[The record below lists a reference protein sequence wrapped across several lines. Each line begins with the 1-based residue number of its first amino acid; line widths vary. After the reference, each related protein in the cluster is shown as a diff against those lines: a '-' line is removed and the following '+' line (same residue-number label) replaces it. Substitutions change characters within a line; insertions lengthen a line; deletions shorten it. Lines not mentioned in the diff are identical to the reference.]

1 MHRWNARKGT
11 VCMGSATEQLHQT
24 FDQLRREIEL
34 HNYRYYVLDA
44 PTITDAQYDRLMAD
58 LEQLERE
65 YSFLITPDSP
75 TQRVG
80 GKPREGFGTVQHTVP
95 LLSLA
100 NAFGDADLK
109 EFDRRVRSALDN
121 EPYEYV
127 AELKIDGLA
136 VSLTFQDGIFVRGAT
151 RGNGE
156 TGEDITAN
164 LKTIRSIPLRLH
176 KSVDLLEVRGEV
188 YMPKDSFVELNRQRE
203 ERGES
208 LFANPRNAAAG
219 SLRQLDPAVTAGRNL
234 SIFVY
239 GIGAAELNGERLPES
254 HSANLKW
261 LDSLGLR
268 INTYHQLCRDIDEV
282 VSYCQIWR
290 DKKAD
295 LPYQI
300 DGIVVK
306 VNLLA
311 QQSTLGATMKSPR
324 WAIAFKFPPEQ
335 AQTTVRDIIVSVG
348 RTGAITP
355 TALLDPVTVA
365 GSTVSRATL
374 HNLDIIQEKDIR
386 IGDRVVI
393 HKAGDVIPEVVE
405 VLKEHRTGAE
415 EIFHMPAVCPAC
427 GAEVVRPSGESAHR
441 CTGAACPAQL
451 LEGLIHFSSRG
462 AMDIEGLGPAVI
474 TQLVEAG
481 LVKDVS
487 DLYSLTLDQLLKLD
501 RFADKSAENLIRA
514 IAASKANPLHR
525 LIFALGIRHVG
536 ERAARILAEHFGDLK
551 RLMEVH
557 IEELTTIPEIG
568 PKIAESVVNFMHEQ
582 QNLALIDRLMAH
594 GLNVV
599 AEVVPAAGPGSTLA
613 GKTLVLTGTLP
624 SLKREDAKELIEKAG
639 GKVSSAVSKK
649 TDYVV
654 VGEEPGSKYEK
665 AIKLGVQVIGEQELI
680 ALVIPQS

>member
-1 MHRWNARKGT
+1 
-11 VCMGSATEQLHQT
+11 MGSETEQLRQT
-24 FDQLRREIEL
+24 IDQLRREIEL

-44 PTITDAQYDRLMAD
+44 PTITDAQFDRLMAE
-58 LEQLERE
+58 LQQLESE
-65 YSFLITPDSP
+65 YPHLITPDSP
-75 TQRVG
+75 TRRVG
-80 GKPREGFGTVQHTVP
+80 GKPREGFATVQHTVP

-100 NAFGDADLK
+100 NAFGDGELK
-109 EFDRRVRSALDN
+109 DFDRRVGSALGN
-121 EPYEYV
+121 ELYDYV
-127 AELKIDGLA
+127 VELKIDGLA
-136 VSLTFQDGIFVRGAT
+136 VSLTYRDGQMVRGAT
-151 RGNGE
+151 RGNGV

-164 LKTIRSIPLRLH
+164 LKTIRSIPLRLN
-176 KSVDLLEVRGEV
+176 KPVDLLEVRGEV
-188 YMPKDSFVELNRQRE
+188 YMPKESFAELNRRRE
-203 ERGES
+203 ERGEPT
-208 LFANPRNAAAG
+208 FANPRNAAAG

-234 SIFVY
+234 NIFVY
-239 GIGAAELNGERLPES
+239 GIGAAELSGEPLPDT
-254 HSANLKW
+254 HLAGLQW
-261 LDSLGLR
+261 LESLGLR
-268 INTYHQLCRDIDEV
+268 VNTYRQLCRDIDEV
-282 VSYCQIWR
+282 IGYCRLWQ

-306 VNLLA
+306 VNSLA
-311 QQSTLGATMKSPR
+311 QQQALGATMKSPR

-335 AQTTVRDIIVSVG
+335 AKTTVRDIIVSVG

-374 HNLDIIQEKDIR
+374 HNLDIIREKDIR

-415 EIFHMPAVCPAC
+415 RIFNMPAVCPAC

-441 CTGAACPAQL
+441 CTGAACPARL
-451 LEGLIHFSSRG
+451 LEGLIHFASRG
-462 AMDIEGLGPAVI
+462 AMNIDGLGPAVL

-487 DLYSLTLDQLLKLD
+487 DLYGLTLEQLLKLE
-501 RFADKSAENLIRA
+501 RFADKSAENLVRA

-536 ERAARILAEHFGDLK
+536 ERAARVLAEHYGDLPSLMDA
-551 RLMEVH
+551 RL
-557 IEELTTIPEIG
+557 EELTTIMEIG
-568 PKIAESVVNFMHEQ
+568 PKIAESVVNFMREP
-582 QNLALIDRLMAH
+582 QNRALIERLIAH
-594 GLNVV
+594 GVNVV
-599 AEVVPAAGPGSTLA
+599 AEAAPTGQSSPLA
-613 GKTLVLTGTLP
+613 GKTLVLTGTLA
-624 SLKREDAKELIEKAG
+624 SLKREEARELIEKAG
-639 GKVSSAVSKK
+639 GKVASSVSKK

-665 AIKLGVQVIGEQELI
+665 AVKLGVPVIGEEEL
-680 ALVIPQS
+680 LTMVTSQQ

>member
-1 MHRWNARKGT
+1 
-11 VCMGSATEQLHQT
+11 MGGGHEDIRQT
-24 FDQLRREIEL
+24 IDQLRREIEQ

-44 PTITDAQYDRLMAD
+44 PTITDAQYDRLMAG
-58 LEQLERE
+58 LQQLESE
-65 YSFLITPDSP
+65 YPFLLTPDSP
-75 TQRVG
+75 SQRVG
-80 GKPREGFGTVQHTVP
+80 GKPREGFATVQHTVP
-95 LLSLA
+95 MLSIA

-109 EFDRRVRSALDN
+109 EFDRRVRGGLGN
-121 EPYEYV
+121 EPYNYV
-127 AELKIDGLA
+127 VELKIDGLA
-136 VSLTFQDGIFVRGAT
+136 VSLTYQDGILVRGAT
-151 RGNGE
+151 RGSGA

-164 LKTIRSIPLRLH
+164 LRTIRSIPLRLH
-176 KSVDLLEVRGEV
+176 KPVDLLEVRGEV
-188 YMPKDSFVELNRQRE
+188 YMPKESFVELNRRRE
-203 ERGES
+203 ERGEL

-239 GIGAAELNGERLPES
+239 GIGTAELDGERLPNS
-254 HSANLKW
+254 HSASLKW
-261 LDSLGLR
+261 LESLGLR
-268 INTYHQLCRDIDEV
+268 INTYHQLCRDIGEV
-282 VSYCQIWR
+282 ISYCRIWQ
-290 DKKAD
+290 DKKAA

-335 AQTTVRDIIVSVG
+335 AQTTVRDIMVSVG

-374 HNLDIIQEKDIR
+374 HNLDIIRDKDIR
-386 IGDRVVI
+386 IGDRVII

-405 VLKEHRTGAE
+405 VLMEHRTGAE
-415 EIFHMPAVCPAC
+415 KIFSMPAECPAC

-451 LEGLIHFSSRG
+451 LEGLIHFASRG
-462 AMDIEGLGPAVI
+462 AMDIDGLGPAVV

-487 DLYSLTLDQLLKLD
+487 DLYNLTLEQLLKLE
-501 RFADKSAENLIRA
+501 RFADKSAENLVRA
-514 IAASKANPLHR
+514 IADSKENPLHR

-536 ERAARILAEHFGDLK
+536 ERAARLLADHFGDLR
-551 RLMEVH
+551 RLMDARF
-557 IEELTTIPEIG
+557 EELTSVSEIG
-568 PKIAESVVNFMHEQ
+568 PKIAESVVNFMREP
-582 QNLALIDRLMAH
+582 QNRSLIERLIAQ
-594 GLNVV
+594 GVNVV
-599 AEVVPAAGPGSTLA
+599 VEAAFTAGYGGPLA
-613 GKTLVLTGTLP
+613 GKTLVLTGTLAT
-624 SLKREDAKELIEKAG
+624 LKREAAKELIEKAG
-639 GKVSSAVSKK
+639 GKVASSVSKK

-654 VGEEPGSKYEK
+654 VGEDPGSKYEK
-665 AIKLGVQVIGEQELI
+665 AVKLGVAVIGEDDLWD
-680 ALVIPQS
+680 LVRSHD

>member
-1 MHRWNARKGT
+1 
-11 VCMGSATEQLHQT
+11 MGGGHEDIRQT
-24 FDQLRREIEL
+24 IDQLRREIEQ

-44 PTITDAQYDRLMAD
+44 PTITDAQYDRLMAG
-58 LEQLERE
+58 LQQLESE
-65 YSFLITPDSP
+65 YSFLLTPDSP
-75 TQRVG
+75 SQRVG
-80 GKPREGFGTVQHTVP
+80 GKPREGFATVQHTVP
-95 LLSLA
+95 MLSIA

-109 EFDRRVRSALDN
+109 EFDRRVRGGLGN
-121 EPYEYV
+121 EPYNYV
-127 AELKIDGLA
+127 VELKIDGLA
-136 VSLTFQDGIFVRGAT
+136 VSLTYQDGILVRGAT
-151 RGNGE
+151 RGSGA

-164 LKTIRSIPLRLH
+164 LRTIRSIPLRLH
-176 KSVDLLEVRGEV
+176 KPVDLLEVRGEV
-188 YMPKDSFVELNRQRE
+188 YMPKESFVELNRRRE
-203 ERGES
+203 ERGEL

-239 GIGAAELNGERLPES
+239 GIGTAELDGERLPNS
-254 HSANLKW
+254 HSAILKW
-261 LDSLGLR
+261 LESLGLR
-268 INTYHQLCRDIDEV
+268 INTYHQLCRDIGEV
-282 VSYCQIWR
+282 ISYCRIWQ
-290 DKKAD
+290 DKKAA

-335 AQTTVRDIIVSVG
+335 AQTTVRDIMVSVG

-374 HNLDIIQEKDIR
+374 HNLDIIRDKDIR
-386 IGDRVVI
+386 IGDRVII

-415 EIFHMPAVCPAC
+415 KIFSMPAECPAC

-451 LEGLIHFSSRG
+451 LEGLIHFASRG
-462 AMDIEGLGPAVI
+462 AMDIDGLGPAVV

-487 DLYSLTLDQLLKLD
+487 DLYSLTLEQLLKLE
-501 RFADKSAENLIRA
+501 RFADKSAENLVRA
-514 IAASKANPLHR
+514 IADSKENPLHR

-536 ERAARILAEHFGDLK
+536 ERAARLLADHFGDLR
-551 RLMEVH
+551 RLMDARF
-557 IEELTTIPEIG
+557 EELTSVSEIG
-568 PKIAESVVNFMHEQ
+568 PKIAESVVNFMREP
-582 QNLALIDRLMAH
+582 QNRSLIERLIAQ
-594 GLNVV
+594 GVNVV
-599 AEVVPAAGPGSTLA
+599 AEAATTAGFGGPLA
-613 GKTLVLTGTLP
+613 GKTFVLTGTLAT
-624 SLKREDAKELIEKAG
+624 LKRDAAKELIEKAG
-639 GKVSSAVSKK
+639 GKVASSVSKK

-654 VGEEPGSKYEK
+654 VGDDPGSKYEK
-665 AIKLGVQVIGEQELI
+665 AVKLGVAVIGEDDLLD
-680 ALVIPQS
+680 LVRSHD

>member
-1 MHRWNARKGT
+1 MDSEPEKLR
-11 VCMGSATEQLHQT
+11 QT
-24 FDQLRREIEL
+24 IDQLRREIEQ

-44 PTITDAQYDRLMAD
+44 PTVTDAQYDRLMAD
-58 LEQLERE
+58 LQQLEKE
-65 YSFLITPDSP
+65 YPFLITPDSP

-80 GKPREGFGTVQHTVP
+80 GKPREGFATVQHTVP
-95 LLSLA
+95 MLSLA
-100 NAFGDADLK
+100 NAFGDGDLK
-109 EFDRRVRSALDN
+109 DFDRRVRGTLGN
-121 EPYEYV
+121 EPYDYV
-127 AELKIDGLA
+127 VELKIDGLA
-136 VSLTFQDGIFVRGAT
+136 VSLTYQDGIMVRGAT
-151 RGNGE
+151 RGNGA

-164 LKTIRSIPLRLH
+164 LKTIRSIPLHLH
-176 KSVDLLEVRGEV
+176 KPVDLLEVRGEV
-188 YMPKDSFVELNRQRE
+188 YMPKESFLELNRQRE
-203 ERGES
+203 ERGEPP
-208 LFANPRNAAAG
+208 FANPRNAAAG

-254 HSANLKW
+254 HSASLKW
-261 LDSLGLR
+261 LESLGLR
-268 INTYHQLCRDIDEV
+268 INTYHQLCRDIGEV
-282 VSYCQIWR
+282 ISYCQIWQ
-290 DKKAD
+290 DKKTA

-306 VNLLA
+306 VNLLD
-311 QQSTLGATMKSPR
+311 QQTTLGATMKSPR

-335 AQTTVRDIIVSVG
+335 AQTTVLDVIVSVG

-374 HNLDIIQEKDIR
+374 HNLDIIREKDIR
-386 IGDRVVI
+386 IGDRVII

-415 EIFHMPAVCPAC
+415 KIFSMPAVCPAC

-451 LEGLIHFSSRG
+451 LEGLIHFASRG
-462 AMDIEGLGPAVI
+462 AMDIDGLGPAVV

-487 DLYSLTLDQLLKLD
+487 DLYSLTLDQLRRLE
-501 RFADKSAENLIRA
+501 RFADKSAENLVRA
-514 IAASKANPLHR
+514 IAKSKENPLQR

-536 ERAARILAEHFGDLK
+536 ERAARVLAEHFGDLRILMDA
-551 RLMEVH
+551 RL
-557 IEELTTIPEIG
+557 EELTTIMEIG
-568 PKIAESVVNFMHEQ
+568 PKIAESVVNFMREP
-582 QNLALIDRLMAH
+582 QNRTLIERLIEH

-599 AEVVPAAGPGSTLA
+599 AEVLPTAGPDSPLA
-613 GKTLVLTGTLP
+613 GKTLVLTGTLA
-624 SLKREDAKELIEKAG
+624 SLKRDDAKELIEKAG
-639 GKVSSAVSKK
+639 GKVASSVSKK

-654 VGEEPGSKYEK
+654 VGEDPGSKYEK
-665 AIKLGVQVIGEQELI
+665 AVKLGVQVISEQELLD
-680 ALVIPQS
+680 LVASHY